1 MRCRLG
7 SAKSLHEEHL
17 TMISREE
24 VLEVVK
30 GHLVDT
36 IEELEGVEIDPE
48 RSMKDLG
55 ANSLDIVEVV
65 SCSMRQLKIKV
76 PRSELNQLTNINEL
90 VAMLHK
96 HVEEKEHAT
105 G

>member
-1 MRCRLG
+1 M
-7 SAKSLHEEHL
+7 
-17 TMISREE
+17 TTRET

-36 IEELEGVEIDPE
+36 IEELEGVEIDPAK
-48 RSMKDLG
+48 SMKDLG

-65 SCSMRQLKIKV
+65 SCSMRELKVQV
-76 PRSELNQLTNINEL
+76 PRSELNQLTNIDEL
-90 VAMLHK
+90 VDLLLKTVH
-96 HVEEKEHAT
+96 EKEQAA